1 MKCISAS
8 FFIAFAL
15 VLHGYSYVHRLALFI
30 GSDEGLAHERPL
42 KYAAH
47 DAREMAQLFKES
59 GAFEEDRIYL
69 LENQSITRVREAVQ
83 EISGRIKELKKR
95 EGKVLSLFY
104 YSGHGSADA
113 LHIMGKKYSRTE
125 LITQLENLQSDLKIM
140 IVDAC
145 ESGNLLRSKGGEVIM
160 DHSIQKVDNLNNKG
174 TIVLSSSSRGELAQ
188 ESENYRGAIFTHHL
202 INGLRG
208 VADYNNDLEVS
219 LWEAF
224 NYASVS
230 TRSEN
235 IMGKINQQN
244 PSFDFDVV
252 GRSDII
258 LTSLHKKKSRLLL
271 RGFGSTVMEVH
282 DAGSMDLEARIL
294 LSGRDSIHISLPSKE
309 YLLTYE
315 KGRRFNVSKVDLS
328 WGQVVAVTPSRFK
341 ALSKTEVYRKGGM
354 ALNPHAMRYSYT
366 LAKLGPGDA
375 VPMIQGHY
383 VLRGYRFKQLIGLGW
398 GAKKQAGELRT
409 SSRHVLRV
417 SYSIQKPL
425 LRYRF
430 GQFLIGVET
439 AWYRSWQT
447 LTDTRFDNAPV
458 NPYADEIEK
467 ERVLY
472 SNLYEAAVP
481 VEKEFYVPWGFLISV
496 TAHTGV
502 CVYKDGSGDY
512 ISAIGFRPVFSVGY
526 KF

>member
-188 ESENYRGAIFTHHL
+188 ESENYRG
-202 INGLRG
+202 G
-208 VADYNNDLEVS
+208 
-219 LWEAF
+219 
-224 NYASVS
+224 
-230 TRSEN
+230 
-235 IMGKINQQN
+235 
-244 PSFDFDVV
+244 
-252 GRSDII
+252 GRYSPII
-258 LTSLHKKKSRLLL
+258 LSTDCGEWLIIIMTSKYPCGKPSIMPVYPPVQKTSWERLTSRIPVL
-271 RGFGSTVMEVH
+271 
-282 DAGSMDLEARIL
+282 IL
-294 LSGRDSIHISLPSKE
+294 
-309 YLLTYE
+309 
-315 KGRRFNVSKVDLS
+315 
-328 WGQVVAVTPSRFK
+328 
-341 ALSKTEVYRKGGM
+341 M
-354 ALNPHAMRYSYT
+354 
-366 LAKLGPGDA
+366 
-375 VPMIQGHY
+375 
-383 VLRGYRFKQLIGLGW
+383 
-398 GAKKQAGELRT
+398 
-409 SSRHVLRV
+409 
-417 SYSIQKPL
+417 
-425 LRYRF
+425 
-430 GQFLIGVET
+430 
-439 AWYRSWQT
+439 
-447 LTDTRFDNAPV
+447 
-458 NPYADEIEK
+458 
-467 ERVLY
+467 
-472 SNLYEAAVP
+472 
-481 VEKEFYVPWGFLISV
+481 
-496 TAHTGV
+496 
-502 CVYKDGSGDY
+502 
-512 ISAIGFRPVFSVGY
+512 
-526 KF
+526 